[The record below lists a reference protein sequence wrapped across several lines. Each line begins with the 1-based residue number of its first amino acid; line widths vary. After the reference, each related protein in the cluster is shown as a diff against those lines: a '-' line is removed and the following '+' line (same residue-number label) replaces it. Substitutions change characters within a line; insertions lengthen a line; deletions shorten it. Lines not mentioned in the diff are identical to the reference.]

1 MLNNELEFFA
11 YLNGILDSRIEY
23 LTNLNEQLRR
33 HGANFTALRTERC
46 RVEDISLPARAPQ
59 DSIIETKEPDPVFN
73 AVDSLDAILA
83 KAKVIRN
90 AIPLPSVPR
99 EQHLTVPTSKAKG
112 NKSAHTSNVQTLV
125 KKSIA
130 PDGRKRNNS
139 TSSTVDSNVSS
150 SNKNSGRHGEL
161 VVNQHLAVEAST
173 TWPLRLKSKYELLT
187 RRNFASKLFVGLLHR
202 ISSDDREKRCK
213 SGSSSRSIPLYGTTS
228 TSHICMRIMLSQNLS
243 SSAHTTVN

>member
-33 HGANFTALRTERC
+33 HCANFTALRTERC

-59 DSIIETKEPDPVFN
+59 DSIIETKEPDPVVFN
-73 AVDSLDAILA
+73 ALDSLDAILA

-90 AIPLPSVPR
+90 AIPLPSAPR
-99 EQHLTVPTSKAKG
+99 EQQLIVPTSKAKS
-112 NKSAHTSNVQTLV
+112 NKSAHTANVQTPA
-125 KKSIA
+125 KKDIA
-130 PDGRKRNNS
+130 PDGRKRNNA
-139 TSSTVDSNVSS
+139 TSSTVASNVSS
-150 SNKNSGRHGEL
+150 SNKNSEL
-161 VVNQHLAVEAST
+161 VVNQHVAVEAAAT

-187 RRNFASKLFVGLLHR
+187 RRNFASNLFVGLLHR

-213 SGSSSRSIPLYGTTS
+213 SGSSSRSIPFYGTTS
-228 TSHICMRIMLSQNLS
+228 SSHNICMCIMLF
-243 SSAHTTVN
+243 